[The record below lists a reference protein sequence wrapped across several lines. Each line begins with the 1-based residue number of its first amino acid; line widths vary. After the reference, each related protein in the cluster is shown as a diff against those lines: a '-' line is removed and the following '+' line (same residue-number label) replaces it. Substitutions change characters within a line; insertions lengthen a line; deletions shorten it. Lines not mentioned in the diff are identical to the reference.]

1 MPCWWSGDANSTT
14 KSGISGGAIMITD
27 GAKQEQL
34 TGQTAAEAVAS
45 LNRDTSDTV
54 GARAPIFDKEK
65 IQAGFEIVVSS

>member
-1 MPCWWSGDANSTT
+1 
-14 KSGISGGAIMITD
+14 MITD